1 MQFRLSAAFQN
12 KLVTMAIQIKNI
24 EQLKLM
30 RRAGLLV
37 GQTLE
42 LLRESIK
49 PGMTTDALDA
59 IAAANI
65 KRGGGTSNFLGYHGF
80 PATICVSV
88 NEEIV
93 HGIPGSRI
101 INDGDVVSIDCGAII
116 EGWHGDAAISIGVGS
131 VNPEDQKLMDVCKES
146 MWRGI
151 AAGKNGAKLSDIGYA
166 IEQYINSQ
174 GTYGI
179 LQEYGGHGIGTEM
192 HQEPHVLNFGR
203 AGQGPEI
210 VAGLALAI
218 EPMIT
223 RGSARTKV
231 LEDDW
236 TVVSTDSSRGAHFEH
251 SYVIC
256 PDGKPFVLTAI
267 DGGKSDL
274 EHRDIEISSL
284 LS

>member
-1 MQFRLSAAFQN
+1 
-12 KLVTMAIQIKNI
+12 
-24 EQLKLM
+24 
-30 RRAGLLV
+30 
-37 GQTLE
+37 
-42 LLRESIK
+42 
-49 PGMTTDALDA
+49 
-59 IAAANI
+59 
-65 KRGGGTSNFLGYHGF
+65 
-80 PATICVSV
+80 
-88 NEEIV
+88 
-93 HGIPGSRI
+93 
-101 INDGDVVSIDCGAII
+101 
-116 EGWHGDAAISIGVGS
+116 
-131 VNPEDQKLMDVCKES
+131 MDVCEES

-151 AAGKNGAKLSDIGYA
+151 AAGKYGAKLTDISYA

-174 GTYGI
+174 GKYGI

-231 LEDDW
+231 LKDDW
-236 TVVSTDSSRGAHFEH
+236 TVVSSDSSRGSHFEN

-274 EHRDIEISSL
+274 GRLGIEISDL
-284 LS
+284 LI

>member
-1 MQFRLSAAFQN
+1 
-12 KLVTMAIQIKNI
+12 MAIQIKNI
-24 EQLKLM
+24 GQLKLM
-30 RRAGLLV
+30 RRAGLVVAEIHQLIRDAV
-37 GQTLE
+37 
-42 LLRESIK
+42 K
-49 PGMTTDALDA
+49 PGMTTSALDSISEA
-59 IAAANI
+59 HI
-65 KRGGGTSNFLGYHGF
+65 KRSKATSNFKGYHGF

-101 INDGDVVSIDCGAII
+101 INDGDIVSIDCGAIV
-116 EGWHGDAAISIGVGS
+116 EGWHGDAAFTIGVGS
-131 VNPEDQKLMDVCKES
+131 VNPEDQKLMDVCEES

-151 AAGKNGAKLSDIGYA
+151 AAGKHGAKLSDIGYA

-210 VAGLALAI
+210 IPGFVLAI

-231 LEDDW
+231 LADDW
-236 TVVSTDSSRGAHFEH
+236 TVVSADKSRGSHFEH
-251 SYVIC
+251 TYAIL
-256 PDGKPFVLTAI
+256 PDGKPFVLTAF
-267 DGGKSDL
+267 DGGKEDLARLGVEISDL
-274 EHRDIEISSL
+274 L
-284 LS
+284 